1 MRLFSSLPVFKRR
14 KCAENV
20 PKMCA
25 QGLACLALFHALLR
39 RLHPSDPPLTT
50 AQMADLIYD
59 GFDVFADEKLFKG
72 LRACADHDM
81 KAYATRGPL
90 EMIGQHMGRRLYW
103 HAPKTFCKEC
113 GRSM

>member
-1 MRLFSSLPVFKRR
+1 MPLNARQFEAAMSLEAREAYATIEALAREILDR
-14 KCAENV
+14 K
-20 PKMCA
+20 
-25 QGLACLALFHALLR
+25 Q
-39 RLHPSDPPLTT
+39 PSDPPLTT
-50 AQMADLIYD
+50 AQMADLIYG
-59 GFDVFADEKLFKG
+59 GFDVYADEKLFKG

-113 GRSM
+113 GRAM